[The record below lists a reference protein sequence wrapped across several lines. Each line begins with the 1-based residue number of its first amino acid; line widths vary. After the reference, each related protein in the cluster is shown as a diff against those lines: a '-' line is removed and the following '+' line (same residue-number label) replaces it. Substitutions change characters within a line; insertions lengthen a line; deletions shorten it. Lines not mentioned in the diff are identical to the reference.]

1 MHPRM
6 ATGDLA
12 SVRGIAPA
20 LRGGAMTMLKS
31 ARALAA
37 GASVLTAC
45 ITPPT
50 LTLGATSSWQTRDLG
65 VAHAWTAGAQL
76 GWAARTPESSAEST
90 RAEPA
95 IATTDREPEP
105 ATPCSFASTCAWEH
119 DARSAAL
126 VRARETYEGDL
137 P

>member
-12 SVRGIAPA
+12 S
-20 LRGGAMTMLKS
+20 MLKS
-31 ARALAA
+31 ARGLAA
-37 GASVLTAC
+37 ATSVLTAC

-50 LTLGATSSWQTRDLG
+50 LTLGVTSSWRTRDLG
-65 VAHAWTAGAQL
+65 AAHAWTAGAQL
-76 GWAARTPESSAEST
+76 GWAARTPASSTEST
-90 RAEPA
+90 GAEVAP
-95 IATTDREPEP
+95 ATTDPEPEP